1 MGRKKKTQDW
11 TSLTQEDVVDRCAQK
26 KFNDRQQRAKSS
38 MDMRTKNHD
47 IFSKISHMQ
56 NIYPLSGNEWSEGS
70 TQAIKRKIRAQTI
83 QRVPDGEIVTQFDKN
98 SIEQIEIEFIFKHK
112 ILTSEYDGKD
122 MLKNIWRAFNYSY
135 DYGFACVRSGFEKDL
150 DGRITALKTNMSE
163 VNRLKTDILNLIND
177 EILALDTSDIGIPLG
192 SLFLPELFSGKGPA
206 IPVRILSIRNSDATF
221 SSKFSQAGINQTLHQ
236 LTMIVSADVAV
247 LVLGQTSSF
256 TVNSEVVVAET
267 VIVGDVPSTF
277 LQTGGNYESK
287 R

>member
-1 MGRKKKTQDW
+1 MGRKIRRLLHLLLVILVAVCLGFLMLRSRYRDVIRDLAETQVKNT
-11 TSLTQEDVVDRCAQK
+11 TSDLTNDAIAKQIAEGIIQYDR
-26 KFNDRQQRAKSS
+26 
-38 MDMRTKNHD
+38 
-47 IFSKISHMQ
+47 
-56 NIYPLSGNEWSEGS
+56 
-70 TQAIKRKIRAQTI
+70 
-83 QRVPDGEIVTQFDKN
+83 IV
-98 SIEQIEIEFIFKHK
+98 
-112 ILTSEYDGKD
+112 Y
-122 MLKNIWRAFNYSY
+122 
-135 DYGFACVRSGFEKDL
+135 FEKDL

-221 SSKFSQAGINQTLHQ
+221 VSKFSQAGINQTLHQ
-236 LTMIVSADVAV
+236 LTMVVSVDVAI